1 MEERVANISLFEGL
15 DRKQIRQLFRLG
27 KEMNVAAGEVILE
40 EGEEARGLVVVLEG
54 ELEVFKEIAGRQTLL
69 GLIPSGSFVGEIS
82 LLTRQPHSATVRA
95 LKDSRILLYAKDFF
109 EKSLDA
115 SPIVRVILQTMAE
128 RLRATEATVQ
138 QHEKLSALGK
148 LSAGLAHE
156 LNNPAAASLRA
167 VQQLPEALLT
177 LQALVFQLNELGL
190 NSEEVSYLTEL
201 QEKLVAR
208 AAKPEPLDPLTRSDR
223 EEALANW
230 IDEQNIED
238 GWRLAPALVN
248 AGVNVEQLQAIAE
261 RLSPA
266 RLEHALTWLEGMLTV
281 RSLLRT
287 MEHSTSRICEL
298 VGAVKDYSYMDRSP
312 VQDVDVHE
320 GLEST
325 LTIMGYKLRDVT
337 VKRDYA
343 EDLPPITALGSR
355 LNQVWTNLIDNA
367 VDAMGGRGRLEVRTW
382 REDDSVVV
390 EIADNGPGIPPEIQQ
405 RIYEPFFTTKDV
417 GSGAG
422 IGLDI
427 VYRIITEEHRGQIR
441 LHSEPG
447 NTRFQVWLPIEPD

>member
-1 MEERVANISLFEGL
+1 MDEHVGNISLFEGL
-15 DRKQIRQLFRLG
+15 DKQQVRQLFRLG
-27 KEMNVAAGEVILE
+27 EEMHVAAGDVVLE

-54 ELEVFKEIAGRQTLL
+54 ELEVLKAIAGRQTLL
-69 GLIPSGSFVGEIS
+69 GLIPPGSFVGEIS
-82 LLTRQPHSATVRA
+82 LLTRLPHSATVRA
-95 LKDSRILLYAKDFF
+95 LKDSRVLFYAKEFF

-156 LNNPAAASLRA
+156 LNNPAAAALRA

-177 LQALVFQLNELGL
+177 LQTLVFQLNELGL
-190 NSEEVSYLTEL
+190 SSEDVSYLTRL
-201 QEKLVAR
+201 QDTLVAR
-208 AAKPEPLDPLTRSDR
+208 AAQPEPLAPLRRSDR
-223 EEALANW
+223 EETLANW
-230 IDEQNIED
+230 IEEQGIED
-238 GWRLAPALVN
+238 GWRLAPALVS
-248 AGVNVEQLQAIAE
+248 AGVDADQLEAIAE
-261 RLSPA
+261 RLGEA
-266 RLEHALTWLEGMLTV
+266 QLAHALTWLEGMLTV
-281 RSLLRT
+281 RSLLST
-287 MEHSTSRICEL
+287 MEHSTTRICEL
-298 VGAVKDYSYMDRSP
+298 VSAVKDYSYMDRSP

-325 LTIMGYKLRDVT
+325 LTIMGYKLKDVT

-367 VDAMGGRGRLEVRTW
+367 VDAMGGQGQLEVRTW
-382 REDDSVVV
+382 REDESVVV
-390 EIADNGPGIPPEIQQ
+390 EIADNGPGISPEIQQ

-417 GSGAG
+417 GRGSG

-427 VYRIITEEHRGQIR
+427 VYHIVTEEHRGQIR

-447 NTRFQVWLPIEPD
+447 NTRFQIRLPIE

>member
-1 MEERVANISLFEGL
+1 MEEQAANISLFEGL
-15 DRKQIRQLFRLG
+15 SREQIRQLFRLG
-27 KEMNVAAGEVILE
+27 KEMTVAAGEVILE

-54 ELEVFKEIAGRQTLL
+54 ELEVSKDIAGRQTLL
-69 GLIPSGSFVGEIS
+69 GLIPPGSFVGEIS

-95 LKDSRILLYAKDFF
+95 LKESRILLYPKTFF
-109 EKSLDA
+109 EEALNA

-128 RLRATEATVQ
+128 RLRATATTVQ

-190 NSEEVSYLTEL
+190 NSEQVAYLTEL
-201 QEKLVAR
+201 QNELVAR
-208 AAKPEPLDPLTRSDR
+208 AAKPDPLDPLTRSDR
-223 EEALANW
+223 EEALASW
-230 IDEQNIED
+230 IDEQDIED

-248 AGVNVEQLQAIAE
+248 ARVDAAQLQAIAD
-261 RLSPA
+261 RLGQA

-281 RSLLRT
+281 RSLLHT

-325 LTIMGYKLRDVT
+325 LTIMGYKLKDVT

-343 EDLPPITALGSR
+343 EDLPHITALGSR

-367 VDAMGGRGRLEVRTW
+367 VDAMEGQGRLEVRTW
-382 REDDSVVV
+382 REQNSVVV
-390 EIADNGPGIPPEIQQ
+390 EIADNGPGIPREIQE

-417 GSGAG
+417 GSGSG

-447 NTRFQVWLPIEPD
+447 ETRFQIYLPIQPD